1 MDGKTMST
9 PDGAMTEVPGFARG
23 ARRSGTV
30 WPTLRAIY
38 IIWYRDVLRFWR
50 DRLRLV
56 ASLAQ
61 PLLFLIVFGTG
72 LSSALQGAG
81 GAFGGGAGAPA
92 GFTYA
97 QFIFPGI
104 IGMSVLFSAI
114 FGAMSIVWDREFGFL
129 KEVLVAPIDRSA
141 VAIGKALGG
150 ATQAMVQ
157 GLVLL
162 VLAPLVGVKL
172 TVLSVVEL
180 LPLVFVL
187 AFALSSLGVALASR
201 MRSMQGFQVVMN
213 FLMMPMFFLSGA
225 LFPLSG
231 LPDWM
236 AVLTRIDPASYG
248 MDPLRRVVLEGAGIP
263 TAALDRLGLT
273 IGGTVLPI
281 LAEEGI
287 LLAFGLVM
295 LAIAVRNFRVRD

>member
-1 MDGKTMST
+1 MST
-9 PDGAMTEVPGFARG
+9 PNGVMVRTAAAESG
-23 ARRSGTV
+23 RRSSTV

-38 IIWYRDVLRFWR
+38 IIWYRDVLRYWR
-50 DRLRLV
+50 DRTRLV

-72 LSSALQGAG
+72 LSSALSGAG
-81 GAFGGGAGAPA
+81 GGAAIGGAAGAAA
-92 GFTYA
+92 GLTYT

-141 VAIGKALGG
+141 VAIGKSLGG

-157 GLVLL
+157 GLILL
-162 VLAPLVGVKL
+162 ILAPLIGVKL
-172 TVLSVVEL
+172 TLGSVAALV
-180 LPLVFVL
+180 PLVFVL
-187 AFALSSLGVALASR
+187 AFALSSMGVAIASR
-201 MRSMQGFQVVMN
+201 MKSMQGFQMVMN

-231 LPDWM
+231 LPTWM
-236 AVLTRIDPASYG
+236 TVLTRIDPAAYG
-248 MDPLRRVVLEGAGIP
+248 MDPLRRVVLGGAGLP
-263 TAALDRLGLT
+263 SFALDKMGLT
-273 IGGTVLPI
+273 LFDNVLPI
-281 LAEEGI
+281 VVEAAI
-287 LLAFGLVM
+287 LLGFGIVM

>member
-1 MDGKTMST
+1 MST
-9 PDGAMTEVPGFARG
+9 PNGVITAPRVKERG
-23 ARRSGTV
+23 ARRGTL

-38 IIWYRDVLRFWR
+38 IIWYRDVLRYWR
-50 DRLRLV
+50 DRTRLV

-72 LSSALQGAG
+72 LSSALSGAG
-81 GAFGGGAGAPA
+81 GGFAGPA
-92 GFTYA
+92 AAAAGLTYT

-141 VAIGKALGG
+141 VAIGKSLGG

-157 GLVLL
+157 GLILL
-162 VLAPLVGVKL
+162 ILAPLIGVKL
-172 TVLSVVEL
+172 TVGSVLAL

-187 AFALSSLGVALASR
+187 AFALSAMGVAIASR

-225 LFPLSG
+225 LFPLGG
-231 LPDWM
+231 LPAWM
-236 AVLTRIDPASYG
+236 TVLTRLDPAAYG
-248 MDPLRRVVLEGAGIP
+248 MDPLRRVVLGGAGLP
-263 TAALDRLGLT
+263 SVALDRIGLT
-273 IGGTVLPI
+273 VFDTVLPI
-281 LAEEGI
+281 VVEAAI
-287 LLAFGLVM
+287 LLAFGVAM
-295 LAIAVRNFRVRD
+295 LAIAVRNFRIRD

>member
-1 MDGKTMST
+1 MST
-9 PDGAMTEVPGFARG
+9 PNGVMVRTAAAESGR
-23 ARRSGTV
+23 RRSTV

-38 IIWYRDVLRFWR
+38 IIWYRDVLRYWR
-50 DRLRLV
+50 DRTRLV

-72 LSSALQGAG
+72 LSSALSGAG
-81 GAFGGGAGAPA
+81 GGAAIGGAAGAAA
-92 GFTYA
+92 GLTYT

-141 VAIGKALGG
+141 VAIGKSLGG

-157 GLVLL
+157 GLILL
-162 VLAPLVGVKL
+162 ILAPLIGVKL
-172 TVLSVVEL
+172 TLGSVAALV
-180 LPLVFVL
+180 PLVFVL
-187 AFALSSLGVALASR
+187 AFALSAMGVAIASR
-201 MRSMQGFQVVMN
+201 MKSMQGFQMVMN

-231 LPDWM
+231 LPAWM
-236 AVLTRIDPASYG
+236 TVLTRIDPAAYG
-248 MDPLRRVVLEGAGIP
+248 MDPLRRVVLGGAGLP
-263 TAALDRLGLT
+263 SFALDKMGLT
-273 IGGTVLPI
+273 LFDNVLPI
-281 LAEEGI
+281 VVEAAI
-287 LLAFGLVM
+287 LLGFGIVM

>member
-1 MDGKTMST
+1 MST
-9 PDGAMTEVPGFARG
+9 PNGVITAPRVKERG
-23 ARRSGTV
+23 ARRGTL

-38 IIWYRDVLRFWR
+38 IIWYRDVLRYWR
-50 DRLRLV
+50 DRTRLV

-72 LSSALQGAG
+72 LSSALSGAG
-81 GAFGGGAGAPA
+81 GGFAGPA
-92 GFTYA
+92 AAAAGLTYT

-141 VAIGKALGG
+141 VAIGKSLGG

-157 GLVLL
+157 GLILL
-162 VLAPLVGVKL
+162 ILAPFIGVKL
-172 TVLSVVEL
+172 TVGSVIAL

-187 AFALSSLGVALASR
+187 AFALSAMGVAIASR

-231 LPDWM
+231 LPAWM
-236 AVLTRIDPASYG
+236 TVLTRLDPAAYG
-248 MDPLRRVVLEGAGIP
+248 MDPLRRVVLGGAGLP
-263 TAALDRLGLT
+263 SSALDRIGLT
-273 IGGTVLPI
+273 VFDTVLPI
-281 LAEEGI
+281 VVEAAI
-287 LLAFGLVM
+287 LLAFGVVM
-295 LAIAVRNFRVRD
+295 LAIAVRNFRIRD

>member
-1 MDGKTMST
+1 MST
-9 PDGAMTEVPGFARG
+9 PNGVMVRTAAAERG
-23 ARRSGTV
+23 RRNGTL

-38 IIWYRDVLRFWR
+38 IIWYRDVLRYWR
-50 DRLRLV
+50 DRTRLV

-72 LSSALQGAG
+72 LSSALSGAG
-81 GAFGGGAGAPA
+81 GGLGGAAGAAA
-92 GFTYA
+92 GLTYT

-114 FGAMSIVWDREFGFL
+114 FASMSIVWDREFGFL

-141 VAIGKALGG
+141 VAIGKSLGG

-157 GLVLL
+157 GLILL
-162 VLAPLVGVKL
+162 ILAPVIGVKL
-172 TVLSVVEL
+172 TLGSVLAL
-180 LPLVFVL
+180 IPLVFVL
-187 AFALSSLGVALASR
+187 AFALSSMGVAIASR
-201 MRSMQGFQVVMN
+201 MKSMQGFQVVVN

-231 LPDWM
+231 LPVWM
-236 AVLTRIDPASYG
+236 TVLTRLDPAAYG
-248 MDPLRRVVLEGAGIP
+248 MDPLRRVVLAGAGLP
-263 TAALDRLGLT
+263 SFALDRMGLT
-273 IGGTVLPI
+273 LFDTVLPI
-281 LAEEGI
+281 VAEAAI
-287 LLAFGLVM
+287 LLGFGIVM

>member
-1 MDGKTMST
+1 MST
-9 PDGAMTEVPGFARG
+9 PNGVMVRTAAAEGGR
-23 ARRSGTV
+23 RRSTV

-38 IIWYRDVLRFWR
+38 IIWYRDVLRYWR
-50 DRLRLV
+50 DRTRLV

-61 PLLFLIVFGTG
+61 PLLFLVVFGTG
-72 LSSALQGAG
+72 LSSALSGAG
-81 GAFGGGAGAPA
+81 GGAAIGGAAGAAA
-92 GFTYA
+92 GLTYT

-141 VAIGKALGG
+141 VAIGKSLGG

-157 GLVLL
+157 GLILL
-162 VLAPLVGVKL
+162 ILAPLIGVKL
-172 TVLSVVEL
+172 TLGSVAALV
-180 LPLVFVL
+180 PLVFVL
-187 AFALSSLGVALASR
+187 AFALSAMGVAIASR
-201 MRSMQGFQVVMN
+201 MKSMQGFQMVMN

-231 LPDWM
+231 LPTWM
-236 AVLTRIDPASYG
+236 TVLTRIDPAAYG
-248 MDPLRRVVLEGAGIP
+248 MDPLRRVVLGGAGLP
-263 TAALDRLGLT
+263 SFALDKMGLT
-273 IGGTVLPI
+273 IFDTVLPI
-281 LAEEGI
+281 VVEAAI
-287 LLAFGLVM
+287 LLGFGIVM

>member
-1 MDGKTMST
+1 MST
-9 PDGAMTEVPGFARG
+9 PNGVMVRTAAAESGR
-23 ARRSGTV
+23 RRSTV

-38 IIWYRDVLRFWR
+38 IIWYRDVLRYWR
-50 DRLRLV
+50 DRTRLV

-72 LSSALQGAG
+72 LSSALSGAG
-81 GAFGGGAGAPA
+81 GGAAIGGAAGAAA
-92 GFTYA
+92 GLTYT

-141 VAIGKALGG
+141 VAIGKSLGG

-157 GLVLL
+157 GLILL
-162 VLAPLVGVKL
+162 ILAPLIGVKL
-172 TVLSVVEL
+172 TLGSVLAL
-180 LPLVFVL
+180 IPLVFVL
-187 AFALSSLGVALASR
+187 AFALSSMGVAIASR
-201 MRSMQGFQVVMN
+201 MKSMQGFQMVMN

-231 LPDWM
+231 LPAWM
-236 AVLTRIDPASYG
+236 TVLTRIDPAAYG
-248 MDPLRRVVLEGAGIP
+248 MDPLRRVVLGGAGLP
-263 TAALDRLGLT
+263 SLALDKMGLT
-273 IGGTVLPI
+273 LFDNVLPI
-281 LAEEGI
+281 VVEAAI
-287 LLAFGLVM
+287 LLGFGIVM

>member
-1 MDGKTMST
+1 MST
-9 PDGAMTEVPGFARG
+9 PNGVMVGTAAADRRL
-23 ARRSGTV
+23 RRSTL

-38 IIWYRDVLRFWR
+38 IIWYRDVLRYWR
-50 DRLRLV
+50 DRARLA

-72 LSSALQGAG
+72 LSSALSGAG
-81 GAFGGGAGAPA
+81 GGLGGAAGAAA
-92 GFTYA
+92 GLTYT

-114 FGAMSIVWDREFGFL
+114 FAAMSIVWDREFGFL

-141 VAIGKALGG
+141 VAIGKSLGG

-157 GLVLL
+157 GLILL
-162 VLAPLVGVKL
+162 ILAPVIGVKL
-172 TVLSVVEL
+172 TFGSVVAL
-180 LPLVFVL
+180 VPLVFVL
-187 AFALSSLGVALASR
+187 AFALSAMGVAIASR
-201 MRSMQGFQVVMN
+201 MRSMQGFQMVIN

-231 LPDWM
+231 LPVWM
-236 AVLTRIDPASYG
+236 TVLTRLDPAAYG
-248 MDPLRRVVLEGAGIP
+248 MDPLRRVVLGGAGLP
-263 TAALDRLGLT
+263 SFALDRTGLT
-273 IGGTVLPI
+273 LFDTVLPI
-281 LAEEGI
+281 VVEAAILLGFGI
-287 LLAFGLVM
+287 LM

>member
-1 MDGKTMST
+1 MST
-9 PDGAMTEVPGFARG
+9 PNGVMVRTAAAERG
-23 ARRSGTV
+23 RRNGTL

-38 IIWYRDVLRFWR
+38 IIWYRDVLRYWR
-50 DRLRLV
+50 DRTRLV

-72 LSSALQGAG
+72 LSSALSGAG
-81 GAFGGGAGAPA
+81 GGLGGAAGAAA
-92 GFTYA
+92 GLTYT

-114 FGAMSIVWDREFGFL
+114 FASMSIVWDREFGFL

-141 VAIGKALGG
+141 VAIGKSLGG

-162 VLAPLVGVKL
+162 ILAPVIGVKL
-172 TVLSVVEL
+172 TLGSVLAL
-180 LPLVFVL
+180 IPLVFVL
-187 AFALSSLGVALASR
+187 AFALSSMGVAIASR
-201 MRSMQGFQVVMN
+201 MKSMQGFQVVVN

-231 LPDWM
+231 LPVWM
-236 AVLTRIDPASYG
+236 TVLTRLDPAAYG
-248 MDPLRRVVLEGAGIP
+248 MDPLRRVVLAGAGLP
-263 TAALDRLGLT
+263 SFALDRMGLT
-273 IGGTVLPI
+273 LFDTVLPI
-281 LAEEGI
+281 VAEAAI
-287 LLAFGLVM
+287 LLGFGIVM

>member
-1 MDGKTMST
+1 MST
-9 PDGAMTEVPGFARG
+9 TTDRTFDGVPSVAEHGKPRG
-23 ARRSGTV
+23 TL

-38 IIWYRDVLRFWR
+38 IIWYRDVLRYWR
-50 DRLRLV
+50 DRTRLL

-61 PLLFLIVFGTG
+61 PLLFLVVFGTA
-72 LSSALQGAG
+72 LSSALSGAG
-81 GAFGGGAGAPA
+81 GGFGGPAAAQAGL
-92 GFTYA
+92 TYT

-141 VAIGKALGG
+141 VAIGKSLGG

-157 GLVLL
+157 GLILL
-162 VLAPLVGVKL
+162 VLAPVIGVKL
-172 TVLSVVEL
+172 TFGSVAAL
-180 LPLVFVL
+180 IPLVFVL
-187 AFALSSLGVALASR
+187 AFALSSMGVAIASR

-231 LPDWM
+231 LPGWM
-236 AVLTRIDPASYG
+236 TVLNRIDPAAYG
-248 MDPLRRVVLEGAGIP
+248 MDPLRRVVLEGAGLP
-263 TAALDRLGLT
+263 SAALDHMGLT
-273 IGGTVLPI
+273 LFNNVLPI
-281 LAEEGI
+281 AIEAGI
-287 LLAFGLVM
+287 LLGFGVVM
-295 LAIAVRNFRVRD
+295 LLIAVRNFRVRD